1 MKLLSK
7 WWSIDWK
14 FKNRDNILH
23 IDETNVILRNQENS
37 LIHTL
42 YDEDKGILFTKGIDG
57 SYYWDPSIYEILEC
71 KPRTED
77 TSYNILKDV
86 MKTWWFWKIKKT
98 GRIWEW
104 FRSG

>member
-1 MKLLSK
+1 MIENLKIEIIYNKGYIYL
-7 WWSIDWK
+7 
-14 FKNRDNILH
+14 LH
-23 IDETNVILRNQENS
+23 IDETKVILRNQENS

-57 SYYWDPSIYEILEC
+57 SYYWGPSIYEILEC

-86 MKTWWFWKIKKT
+86 MKT
-98 GRIWEW
+98 
-104 FRSG
+104 